1 MRMLCTT
8 IRSMTQETE
17 QLKNRTVLIVDDEE
31 TLVDVMREKLLEE
44 GMRVLVAHNGVEGLE
59 VAMRERPDIILLDI
73 LMPEMDGFDFLKH
86 LHEDE
91 WGQKVQVII
100 LTNSTSF
107 QTISKAVA
115 TGMSEF
121 IVKTEIQLDDIVE
134 KVKARLSSTHRV
146 SQNV

>member
-1 MRMLCTT
+1 
-8 IRSMTQETE
+8 MTQNTG
-17 QLKNRTVLIVDDEE
+17 LLLNKTVLIVDDEE
-31 TLVDVMREKLLEE
+31 TLVEVMREKMLEE
-44 GMRVLVAHNGVEGLE
+44 GMRVLTAHNGVEGLE
-59 VAMRERPDIILLDI
+59 IAMREHPDIILLDI

-134 KVKARLSSTHRV
+134 KVKARLTNGTQIREEE
-146 SQNV
+146 